1 MKEVRSKQ
9 RNGETRKGGN
19 GEKPSPILRFS
30 GSPILSVLLLTISCL
45 LFTVF
50 TGCSPKMMGE
60 VRKDTTLTGET
71 ARLEELGLQYSGP
84 EYTIGIIT
92 FKNKTRT
99 PGLEQPATDTLATLI
114 KAAGLEPI
122 MLTEDE
128 MREQEEMIKLQQTGA
143 VKTGKKS
150 AAEGFEAIDF
160 RVSGSLTAYSEVEEA
175 SDVLIA
181 QSKTQV
187 ARVQVDYGLVDIAS
201 GKRLLQKSGMGEYRK
216 KTGGV
221 LGFGSKST
229 ADVGLRDGALR
240 DALTKAMA
248 EMINELNKRP
258 FQGKILA
265 VEGKTVVFRG
275 GTRSKLDEGAKLAVY
290 RPGAD
295 LVDPDTGKVIGK
307 REKQIGEIMLT
318 SHQNEKISE
327 GTVSSGIGFQTGDIV
342 KEIK

>member
-1 MKEVRSKQ
+1 MQFKEKRRYQEMKYL
-9 RNGETRKGGN
+9 NRKIGC
-19 GEKPSPILRFS
+19 IVFS
-30 GSPILSVLLLTISCL
+30 VFALYI
-45 LFTVF
+45 F
-50 TGCSPKMMGE
+50 TGCSPKMTGA
-60 VRKDTTLTGET
+60 VKQDTTLSGEGK
-71 ARLEELGLQYSGP
+71 RLEEAGLNYSGP

-201 GKRLLQKSGMGEYRK
+201 GRRLLQKSGMGEYRK

-258 FQGKILA
+258 FQGKILL
-265 VEGKTVVFRG
+265 VEGQTIIFRG
-275 GTRSKLDEGAKLAVY
+275 GTKSKLETGAKLGVY
-290 RPGAD
+290 RPGAE
-295 LVDPDTGKVIGK
+295 LVDPDTGRVIGK

-318 SHQNEKISE
+318 SHQNEKVSE

>member
-1 MKEVRSKQ
+1 MKYVMKMVGSM
-9 RNGETRKGGN
+9 
-19 GEKPSPILRFS
+19 LFS
-30 GSPILSVLLLTISCL
+30 
-45 LFTVF
+45 LFALYVF
-50 TGCSPKMMGE
+50 TGCSPTMIGAVKQ
-60 VRKDTTLTGET
+60 DTTLTGEGK
-71 ARLEELGLQYSGP
+71 RLEEAGLNYSGP

-99 PGLEQPATDTLATLI
+99 PGIEQPATDTLATI
-114 KAAGLEPI
+114 VKSAGLEPI
-122 MLTEDE
+122 MLTEEE

-143 VKTGKKS
+143 VKKGKKD
-150 AAEGFEAIDF
+150 AAEGFESIDF
-160 RVSGSLTAYSEVEEA
+160 RISGSITAYSEVEEG

-187 ARVQVDYGLVDIAS
+187 ARVQVDYGLVDIAT

-248 EMINELNKRP
+248 EMVKELNSRP
-258 FQGKILA
+258 FQSKIML
-265 VEGKTVVFRG
+265 VEGRTIMFRG
-275 GTRSKLDEGAKLAVY
+275 GTKSKLEAGTKLGVY

-295 LVDPDTGKVIGK
+295 MVDPDTGRVIGK
-307 REKQIGEIMLT
+307 REKQIGEIMFT
-318 SHQNEKISE
+318 SHQNEKVSE
-327 GTVSSGIGFQTGDIV
+327 GTVSSGMGFQAGDIV
-342 KEIK
+342 RAIK